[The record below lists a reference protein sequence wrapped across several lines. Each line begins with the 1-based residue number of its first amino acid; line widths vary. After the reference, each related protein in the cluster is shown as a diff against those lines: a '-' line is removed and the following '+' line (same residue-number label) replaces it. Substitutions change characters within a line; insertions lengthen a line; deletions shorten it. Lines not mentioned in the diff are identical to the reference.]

1 MTRRSQ
7 RRDQDGPVVPPA
19 VGPLGVPADPAG
31 QAPGAGLK
39 GAIRRWRAQRQL
51 RRTELR
57 ETKVIAR
64 ENLRD
69 FKRSTGGEG
78 DAPGGMF

>member
-1 MTRRSQ
+1 M
-7 RRDQDGPVVPPA
+7 PPA
-19 VGPLGVPADPAG
+19 VGPLGLPADPAG
-31 QAPGAGLK
+31 QGPDEGLQD
-39 GAIRRWRAQRQL
+39 AIRRWRAQRQL

-69 FKRSTGGEG
+69 FAIHR
-78 DAPGGMF
+78 

>member
-1 MTRRSQ
+1 LVRAYEEAGEESGLVGGADTRS
-7 RRDQDGPVVPPA
+7 
-19 VGPLGVPADPAG
+19 
-31 QAPGAGLK
+31 GAGLQ
-39 GAIRRWRAQRQL
+39 AVIRRWRLQRRL

-69 FKRSTGGEG
+69 FKQSTGGEG
-78 DAPGGMF
+78 GAPGGSG